1 MGGGGETED
10 GTIYIDIY
18 IYIYYNYNYIYSFHH
33 ISHVIPH
40 VYPPWTR
47 LSPGIIPGWRSC
59 PMTSPSFG
67 GPAAWRRSPGRSRCL
82 LVYKPIDISYIYIY
96 TYMYLSIHIIYSY
109 IYIIAI
115 YIYTPSMQSCR
126 VIDKLRTNSSPLE
139 GHYLGSSFP
148 LRLTSDWRITRIT
161 TYDVQ

>member
-1 MGGGGETED
+1 MATKSRKIPMFVGLQAHR
-10 GTIYIDIY
+10 YII
-18 IYIYYNYNYIYSFHH
+18 
-33 ISHVIPH
+33 
-40 VYPPWTR
+40 
-47 LSPGIIPGWRSC
+47 
-59 PMTSPSFG
+59 
-67 GPAAWRRSPGRSRCL
+67 
-82 LVYKPIDISYIYIY
+82 YIYIY
-96 TYMYLSIHIIYSY
+96 TYVSIHTYNIFIY
-109 IYIIAI
+109 IYNSYI